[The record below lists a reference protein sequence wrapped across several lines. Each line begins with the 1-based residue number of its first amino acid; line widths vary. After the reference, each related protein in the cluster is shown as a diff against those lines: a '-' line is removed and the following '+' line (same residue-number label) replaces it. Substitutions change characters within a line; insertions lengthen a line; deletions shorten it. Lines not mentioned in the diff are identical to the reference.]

1 MTLDISDIYLRL
13 ESVAAADD
21 ERGLVPSRHYII
33 CRAVDDEPVGECSLR
48 LGHNGK
54 EGYYSTYYGGNIG
67 YEVYPEFRGNH
78 YAAKACVIL
87 LDEARTLGM
96 EYLLVTCNPDNFA
109 SKRTIELVGFAFI
122 EDAEVPVHNAM
133 YDRGEYRKLVYK
145 MDL

>member
-1 MTLDISDIYLRL
+1 MTLDTSDIYLRL

-54 EGYYSTYYGGNIG
+54 KGYYSTYYGGNIG

-78 YAAKACVIL
+78 YSAKACVIL

>member
-1 MTLDISDIYLRL
+1 MTLDTSDIYLRL

>member
-1 MTLDISDIYLRL
+1 MTLDTSDIYLRL
-13 ESVAAADD
+13 ESVTAADD

-67 YEVYPEFRGNH
+67 YEVYPDFRGNH